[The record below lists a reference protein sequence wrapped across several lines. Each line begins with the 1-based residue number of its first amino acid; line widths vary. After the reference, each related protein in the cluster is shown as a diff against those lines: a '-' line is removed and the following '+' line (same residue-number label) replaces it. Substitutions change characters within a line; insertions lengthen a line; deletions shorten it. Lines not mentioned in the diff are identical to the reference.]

1 MKIIVTL
8 LLLINLTVKGEEDQW
23 KQVRDR
29 NGIKV
34 YNRRIEGIN
43 FKEFMGEV
51 EIEAD
56 IDLIME
62 IFDDVELGNKWI
74 ENVDYVERIEKIS
87 KDEGYTYTYSKAPW
101 PVKDRDAV
109 AHSVIIRDLE
119 KNEIRVI
126 QQGAPEK
133 VPYKKDVVRV
143 ESLSSSWVFIE
154 KEDGIVHVR
163 YQVLTDPGGRLP
175 AWLINKVSVSQPY
188 ETLLGLKE
196 LAEN

>member
-1 MKIIVTL
+1 MKIILAL
-8 LLLINLTVKGEEDQW
+8 LLLINLTVKGEENQW

-29 NGIKV
+29 NGIKI
-34 YNRRIEGIN
+34 YNRRIEGID

-51 EIEAD
+51 KIKAD

-62 IFDDVELGNKWI
+62 IFNDVELGTQWI
-74 ENVDYVERIEKIS
+74 ENVDYMETVKKIS
-87 KDEGYTYTYSKAPW
+87 EDEGYTYTYSKAPW

-109 AHSVIIRDLE
+109 AHNVIIKNPE
-119 KNEIRVI
+119 ENEIRII

-133 VPYKKDVVRV
+133 VPYKKDAVRV
-143 ESLSSSWVFIE
+143 ESLSSSWVFSE

-163 YQVLTDPGGRLP
+163 YQVFTDPGGRLP
-175 AWLINKVSVSQPY
+175 AWLINRVSVSQPY

-196 LAEN
+196 LAES